1 MAAPHVSVLK
11 NEVLDYLNL
20 HPNDKVIDCTVG
32 AGGHAAAVLEKIA
45 PNGELLGLDLDSTAL
60 TIASQRLNRFEG
72 RFRLKRGN
80 FDRISEFAKA
90 ESFAPV
96 AGILADLGVSSMQL
110 DTPNRGFSFN
120 KDAPL
125 DMRMG
130 EDAPYSAEEIVNRW
144 PEHDLADIIYR
155 YGEERKSRRIAKA
168 IVVARPIHRTLELAE
183 IVSKAVGGRRG
194 KKTHPATKTFQA
206 IRIAANDEL
215 GAIERFLPQ
224 ALSLL
229 APGGRLAI
237 ISFHSLEDRIVKQF
251 FKQESQDCICPPRQ
265 PVCTCNHHASISRV
279 SRKPVVATNEE
290 QSQNPRAR
298 SAKLRVAERLR
309 NE

>member
-1 MAAPHVSVLK
+1 MSVPHVSVLK

-20 HPNDKVIDCTVG
+20 HPNDKVIDCTIG
-32 AGGHAAAVLEKIA
+32 AGGHAFAILEKIA
-45 PNGELLGLDLDSTAL
+45 PHGELLGLDLDSTAL
-60 TIASQRLNRFEG
+60 EIASQRLSPFQS
-72 RFRLKRGN
+72 RFRFRKGN
-80 FDRISEFAKA
+80 FDQVDEFAKA
-90 ESFAPV
+90 EGFAS
-96 AGILADLGVSSMQL
+96 ATGILADLGVSSMQL
-110 DTPNRGFSFN
+110 DTPERGFSFN

-130 EDAPYSAEEIVNRW
+130 EDAPYSAEEIINAW
-144 PEHDLADIIYR
+144 SEHDIADIIYR
-155 YGEERKSRRIAKA
+155 YGEERKSRRIARA
-168 IVVARPIHRTLELAE
+168 IVNARPIHRTLELAE

-224 ALSLL
+224 AVNLL

-251 FKQESQDCICPPRQ
+251 FKLESSNCICPPRQ
-265 PVCTCNHHASISRV
+265 PICTCNHHASISIV
-279 SRKPVVATNEE
+279 NRKPIIATDEE

-298 SAKLRVAERLR
+298 SAKLRVVERLR
-309 NE
+309 NT